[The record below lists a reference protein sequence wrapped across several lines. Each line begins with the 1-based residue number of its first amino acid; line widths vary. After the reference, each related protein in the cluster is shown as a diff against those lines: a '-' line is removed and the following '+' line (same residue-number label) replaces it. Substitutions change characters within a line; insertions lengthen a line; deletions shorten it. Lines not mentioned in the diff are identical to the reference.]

1 MNFCCEGFRN
11 AIDQRH
17 DRGLFI
23 YVLPPGHG
31 DPQRPSFRIASRSVL
46 PDDLQRFQ
54 QSGAVMPIDV
64 TLSCQTG
71 LRYCPWCG
79 VRLAEFYC
87 DGYPELIDEQII
99 SEFKIA

>member
-1 MNFCCEGFRN
+1 MNFCCDGFRN

-17 DRGLFI
+17 ERGLFI

-31 DPQRPSFRIASRSVL
+31 DERRLAFRIASRSVL
-46 PDDLQRFQ
+46 RADLQSFR
-54 QSGAVMPIDV
+54 QSGTVMPMDV

-87 DGYPELIDEQII
+87 DSYSELLDEQII
-99 SEFKIA
+99 AEFNVA